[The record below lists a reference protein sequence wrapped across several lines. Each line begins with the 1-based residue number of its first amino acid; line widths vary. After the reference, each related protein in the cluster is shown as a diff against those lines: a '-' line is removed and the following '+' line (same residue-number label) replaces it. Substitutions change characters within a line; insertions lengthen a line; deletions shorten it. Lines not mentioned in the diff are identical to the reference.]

1 MIAAL
6 AVVAAVLFV
15 RFGVRRL
22 LVRGRPC
29 DQ

>member
-6 AVVAAVLFV
+6 AVVAVVLFV
-15 RFGVRRL
+15 RFVRRL